1 MKKDESVDI
10 SCLPTGGDIS
20 RYGDST
26 VGTNFEVSYSING
39 GSKTVGEAASFTM
52 AATGTEDIQFT
63 NTSTVAPPVTG
74 RNIQNNSWIMM
85 LIVVL
90 LIGIGSMVFFRKV
103 KRKYH

>member
-10 SCLPTGGDIS
+10 SCLPTGWT
-20 RYGDST
+20 YT
-26 VGTNFEVSYSING
+26 VTETAPGSNFKASYKING
-39 GSKTVGEAASFTM
+39 GTKTDGAEASFIM
-52 AATGTEDIQFT
+52 AAAGTEDIQFT

>member
-1 MKKDESVDI
+1 MDI
-10 SCLPTGGDIS
+10 Y

-26 VGTNFEVSYSING
+26 GNKLRGVILDNG

>member
-1 MKKDESVDI
+1 MKDKESVEI
-10 SCLPTGGDIS
+10 SCLPMGWT
-20 RYGDST
+20 YT
-26 VGTNFEVSYSING
+26 VEEADPGTNFKVSYSING